1 MPNRSLTHTLQT
13 MIRIV
18 LNPKYEHLREA
29 ITQLIHPFRFAR
41 GGKVLHDGRNTIKRF
56 DFDGTSL
63 AVKRY
68 GHISMLNKVVY
79 GTLRRSKA
87 ERAYLHAAK
96 LRNLGVDTPEE
107 VAYVEERH
115 CGILRASYFISLY
128 SDYRPVMEL
137 IEEKAPDADVQMYL
151 FDRLANFIYHIHWAG
166 ILHRDLNI
174 GNILCA
180 ERETGKFSFQLI
192 DTNRMEFRKN
202 LSMQMRM
209 HNLRRLSCPLTIYLS
224 ILESYALIVRV
235 GRDSLQLKGVWYRL
249 LFENRKR
256 FKSRLR
262 TLL

>member
-1 MPNRSLTHTLQT
+1 

-29 ITQLIHPFRFAR
+29 IAQLIYPFRFAR
-41 GGKVLHDGRNTIKRF
+41 SGVVLHDGRNTIKRF
-56 DFDGTSL
+56 DVDGTLL

-68 GHISMLNKVVY
+68 GHISPLNKVVY

-87 ERAYLHAAK
+87 ERAYLHAVR
-96 LRNLGVDTPEE
+96 LRNLGIDTPEE
-107 VAYVEERH
+107 VAAFVEERRY
-115 CGILRASYFISLY
+115 GILRASYFISLY

-137 IEEKAPDADVQMYL
+137 IEEKAPDADVQMCL
-151 FDRLANFIYHIHWAG
+151 FDHLASFIYHIHWAG

-235 GRDSLQLKGVWYRL
+235 ERDSLQLKGVWYRL

-256 FKSRLR
+256 FKSRLK
-262 TLL
+262 TLR